1 MFFVNLLI
9 INNNLMLIKNQ
20 GTRIDGIETFLD
32 HPNHDFLISRLI
44 RKVVSE
50 VRKDQTLFKNY
61 MWL

>member
-1 MFFVNLLI
+1 
-9 INNNLMLIKNQ
+9 MLIKNQ

>member
-1 MFFVNLLI
+1 MFFVNLVI